1 MCPPSRWPPAD
12 AANSSNASGLPC
24 ASSTTPRRTRVGRC
38 TNWRVS
44 NSIASASGSGAMAN
58 SGNPARS
65 KNPPTPGRVAPRSP
79 IRLPR
84 NRRPTNATTAPLAR
98 SSQCKSST
106 TMSSGWP
113 DAACRNSASDALNTA
128 RRSGAGPEPMPS
140 ATSSTTRLRPRQTSQ
155 IVGQRI
161 DELVEAGEADVRLV
175 LHAAAMDH
183 ADTVDRGHPGRRNE
197 QCRLANA
204 GLTRQQQR
212 RAIDGS
218 LTEER
223 SEGRQFAV
231 ATDQLAGP
239 AVHVSHRPRPPPRP
253 PRPQSAN
260 TSRVSWMKNV

>member
-1 MCPPSRWPPAD
+1 MPEPQRTDAVIDHDEVVAFGRSEVGESSGPARGRQHTEVAGPVERGEQEQATRRLREPLDPRLVQRSQLPARPGGRRRVSPSRRPPAD

-106 TMSSGWP
+106 TMSSGPP

-140 ATSSTTRLRPRQTSQ
+140 ATSSATRLP
-155 IVGQRI
+155 V
-161 DELVEAGEADVRLV
+161 AGVA
-175 LHAAAMDH
+175 
-183 ADTVDRGHPGRRNE
+183 GRR
-197 QCRLANA
+197 
-204 GLTRQQQR
+204 TTDR
-212 RAIDGS
+212 RAGGGR
-218 LTEER
+218 R
-223 SEGRQFAV
+223 S
-231 ATDQLAGP
+231 
-239 AVHVSHRPRPPPRP
+239 
-253 PRPQSAN
+253 
-260 TSRVSWMKNV
+260 